1 MLKEYKLQL
10 EVKIWKLHILKLTM
24 DRWNGE
30 ENTGEDNT
38 SVSTGEACAIY
49 KPCLA
54 LQILLF
60 FNFNSFIPNSTNP
73 IKMCK

>member
-30 ENTGEDNT
+30 ESTGEDNM
-38 SVSTGEACAIY
+38 SVSTGEACAI
-49 KPCLA
+49 
-54 LQILLF
+54 
-60 FNFNSFIPNSTNP
+60 
-73 IKMCK
+73 